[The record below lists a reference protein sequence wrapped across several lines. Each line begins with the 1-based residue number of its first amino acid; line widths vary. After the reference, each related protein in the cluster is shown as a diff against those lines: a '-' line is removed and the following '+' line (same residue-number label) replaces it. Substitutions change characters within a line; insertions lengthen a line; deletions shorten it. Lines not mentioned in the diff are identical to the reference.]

1 MTGLNSRILFQ
12 NFIFHLCIFLVMGSL
27 KTPADIW
34 ILLSYFRLKNRL
46 WSLAEKEMEEAKKQ
60 WKVHKADY
68 QQQVEAIKG
77 TVPQILAKQEEVQ
90 GRARLLEEAL
100 QRYRAK
106 VLF

>member
-1 MTGLNSRILFQ
+1 
-12 NFIFHLCIFLVMGSL
+12 MGSL

-46 WSLAEKEMEEAKKQ
+46 WSLAGKEMEEAKKQ
-60 WKVHKADY
+60 WKALKADY

-106 VLF
+106 VLFRLGSDIEGRNS